1 MKLRE
6 DSLTA
11 LTSRQHTSAWRRGHM
26 MWRQQYTCPRVSA
39 DWQIR
44 FLRMSRRMN
53 TFGKA
58 CSNKFCMVC
67 EWNTLSSLSMISK
80 RTDWKFHAQFN
91 IMFPCLLAC
100 ISYYQL
106 RRNVSNIY
114 KYMSELWESESQESF
129 HETECKLGKSSWIK
143 VIIFDTM
150 EWILWN
156 SGHYKRYSNL
166 YLETQVILK
175 DIQVFS

>member
-1 MKLRE
+1 MYLNWRRLWSLLISVSIS
-6 DSLTA
+6 SLTTFSRQCQ
-11 LTSRQHTSAWRRGHM
+11 TSRRFVDRSNQQATTQQRVAKWPHDVTWAVHVSTCQGWLTDQSIRG
-26 MWRQQYTCPRVSA
+26 
-39 DWQIR
+39 

-80 RTDWKFHAQFN
+80 ITDWKFHAQFN

-106 RRNVSNIY
+106 RWNVSNIY
-114 KYMSELWESESQESF
+114 NYMHMSERWRLESQGRF
-129 HETECKLGKSSWIK
+129 P
-143 VIIFDTM
+143 
-150 EWILWN
+150 
-156 SGHYKRYSNL
+156 
-166 YLETQVILK
+166 
-175 DIQVFS
+175 